1 MFTFELDIEND
12 IKLMDV
18 KAINIENRIRKV
30 TRDPKRTKYGKG
42 KEVPEWLLE

>member
-30 TRDPKRTKYGKG
+30 TGDPKRTKYVEG